1 MSNHQDSYNNN
12 NNPDT
17 NKQLLIRNGLLGV
30 LLLGVIYLF
39 YTQFGQNKK
48 TDLTVSQIQMN
59 AEEIKTIN
67 TDLVRLRDD
76 IKDNRNNIQEKQKK
90 IDVLQAKLER
100 VSAEQNTRDNRD
112 NETMMALLKKQIAQ
126 LSVDKTRLQAQM
138 TKTIGEYEVRIA
150 NFQKILQEKDSI
162 ITYQKNAIQDLES
175 NVVIKKAEVNELQ
188 GELKETDD
196 ILNILDNKIH
206 VTVTNVGFYSNGF
219 DDADNEL
226 SDSKNKKDIA
236 EMGIFYSLSR
246 KLLSNEKLIAE
257 LALPNGA
264 VIGKKEFTRQDIEN
278 IEKQSEKSGVDRPI
292 SIKIQKGSFDTPLKV
307 NFYIKAGV
315 GEKHTFLI
323 DSKLIIDLKAKQ
335 VY

>member
-1 MSNHQDSYNNN
+1 MSSFQNSPENNSDN
-12 NNPDT
+12 T
-17 NKQLLIRNGLLGV
+17 RQSWIRNGLLVFLLIGV
-30 LLLGVIYLF
+30 LYLF

-67 TDLVRLRDD
+67 TDLQRLRDD
-76 IKDNRNNIQEKQKK
+76 IKDNRSNIQEKQKK
-90 IDVLQAKLER
+90 IDDLQAKLEK
-100 VSAEQNTRDNRD
+100 AYTQQNTQDD
-112 NETMMALLKKQIAQ
+112 NERVTMMTLLKKQIAQ

-150 NFQKILQEKDSI
+150 DFQKILQEKDSI

-175 NVVIKKAEVNELQ
+175 NVAIKKAEVSELK
-188 GELKETDD
+188 GELKETDE
-196 ILNILDNKIH
+196 ILNILANKIH
-206 VTVTNVGFYSNGF
+206 VTVTNVSFYSNGF

-226 SDSKNKKDIA
+226 LDSKNKKNIS

-246 KLLSNEKLIAE
+246 KLQGNEKLIAE
-257 LALPNGA
+257 LTLPNSA
-264 VIGKKEFTRQDIEN
+264 IVGKKEFTRQDIEN
-278 IEKQSEKSGVDRPI
+278 IEKQAEKNGVDRPM

-307 NFYIKAGV
+307 NFYIKAGI

-323 DSKLIIDLKAKQ
+323 DSKLITDLNSKR

>member
-1 MSNHQDSYNNN
+1 MSSFQNSSENNS
-12 NNPDT
+12 DT
-17 NKQLLIRNGLLGV
+17 SKQSWLRNGLLGFLLMGV
-30 LLLGVIYLF
+30 LYLF

-67 TDLVRLRDD
+67 TDLQRLRDD
-76 IKDNRNNIQEKQKK
+76 IKDNRTNINEKQKK
-90 IDVLQAKLER
+90 IDALQAKLER
-100 VSAEQNTRDNRD
+100 VYTQQNTRDDIDR
-112 NETMMALLKKQIAQ
+112 ETMMALLKKQIAQ

-150 NFQKILQEKDSI
+150 DFQKILHEKDSI
-162 ITYQKNAIQDLES
+162 ITYQRNAIQDLES
-175 NVVIKKAEVNELQ
+175 NVAIKKAEVNELQ

-226 SDSKNKKDIA
+226 SDSKNKKDIS

-246 KLLSNEKLIAE
+246 KLQSNEKLIAE
-257 LALPNGA
+257 LTLPNSA
-264 VIGKKEFTRQDIEN
+264 VVGKKEFTKQDIEN
-278 IEKQSEKSGVDRPI
+278 IEKQSEKSGVDRPM
-292 SIKIQKGSFDTPLKV
+292 SIKIQKGSLDIPLKV

-323 DSKLIIDLKAKQ
+323 DSKLITDLKAKQ

>member
-1 MSNHQDSYNNN
+1 MSSFQNSSENNSDN
-12 NNPDT
+12 AR
-17 NKQLLIRNGLLGV
+17 QSWLRNGLLG
-30 LLLGVIYLF
+30 LLLMGVLYLF

-67 TDLVRLRDD
+67 TDLQRLRDD
-76 IKDNRNNIQEKQKK
+76 IKDNRTNINEKQKK
-90 IDVLQAKLER
+90 IDALQAKLER
-100 VSAEQNTRDNRD
+100 VYTQQNTRDDSDRD
-112 NETMMALLKKQIAQ
+112 AMMALLKKQIAQ

-150 NFQKILQEKDSI
+150 DFQKILQEKDSI
-162 ITYQKNAIQDLES
+162 ITYQRNAIQDLES
-175 NVVIKKAEVNELQ
+175 NVAIKKAEVNELQ

-226 SDSKNKKDIA
+226 SDSKNKKDIS

-246 KLLSNEKLIAE
+246 KLQSNEKLIAE
-257 LALPNGA
+257 LTLPNSA
-264 VIGKKEFTRQDIEN
+264 VVGKKEFTKQDIEN
-278 IEKQSEKSGVDRPI
+278 IEKQSEKSGVDRPM
-292 SIKIQKGSFDTPLKV
+292 SIRIQKGAFDTPLKV

-323 DSKLIIDLKAKQ
+323 DSKLITDLKAKQ
-335 VY
+335 IY

>member
-1 MSNHQDSYNNN
+1 MSSFQNSSENNSDN
-12 NNPDT
+12 A
-17 NKQLLIRNGLLGV
+17 KQSWLRNGLLG
-30 LLLGVIYLF
+30 LLLMGVLYLF

-67 TDLVRLRDD
+67 TDLQRLRDD
-76 IKDNRNNIQEKQKK
+76 IKDNRTNIQEKQKK
-90 IDVLQAKLER
+90 IDALQAKLEK
-100 VSAEQNTRDNRD
+100 VYTQQNTRDDSER
-112 NETMMALLKKQIAQ
+112 ETMMALLKKQIAQ

-150 NFQKILQEKDSI
+150 DFQKILQEKDSI

-175 NVVIKKAEVNELQ
+175 NVAIKKAEVNELQ

-226 SDSKNKKDIA
+226 SDSKNKKDIS

-246 KLLSNEKLIAE
+246 KLQSNEKLIAE
-257 LALPNGA
+257 LTLPNSA
-264 VIGKKEFTRQDIEN
+264 IVGKKEFTRQDIEN
-278 IEKQSEKSGVDRPI
+278 IEKQSEKSGVDRPM
-292 SIKIQKGSFDTPLKV
+292 SIRIQKGSFDTPLKV
-307 NFYIKAGV
+307 NFYIKAGA

-323 DSKLIIDLKAKQ
+323 DSKLITDLKAKQ

>member
-1 MSNHQDSYNNN
+1 MSSFQNSSENNSDN
-12 NNPDT
+12 V
-17 NKQLLIRNGLLGV
+17 KQSWVRNGLLG
-30 LLLGVIYLF
+30 LLLMGVLYLF

-67 TDLVRLRDD
+67 TDLQRLRDD
-76 IKDNRNNIQEKQKK
+76 ITDNRTNIQEKQKK
-90 IDVLQAKLER
+90 IDALQAKLEK
-100 VSAEQNTRDNRD
+100 VYTQQNTRDDSER
-112 NETMMALLKKQIAQ
+112 ETMMALLKKQIAQ

-150 NFQKILQEKDSI
+150 DFQKILQEKDSI

-175 NVVIKKAEVNELQ
+175 NVAIKKAEVTELQ

-226 SDSKNKKDIA
+226 SDSKNKKDIS

-246 KLLSNEKLIAE
+246 KLQSNEKLIAE
-257 LALPNGA
+257 LTLPNSA
-264 VIGKKEFTRQDIEN
+264 VVGKKEFTRQDIEN
-278 IEKQSEKSGVDRPI
+278 IEKQSEKSGVDRPM
-292 SIKIQKGSFDTPLKV
+292 SIRIQKGSFDTPLKV
-307 NFYIKAGV
+307 NFYIKAGL

-323 DSKLIIDLKAKQ
+323 DSKLITDLKAKQ

>member
-1 MSNHQDSYNNN
+1 MSSFQNSSENNSDSS
-12 NNPDT
+12 
-17 NKQLLIRNGLLGV
+17 KQSWLRNGLLG
-30 LLLGVIYLF
+30 LLLMGVIYLF

-67 TDLVRLRDD
+67 TDLQRLRDD
-76 IKDNRNNIQEKQKK
+76 IKDNRTSIQEKQKR
-90 IDVLQAKLER
+90 IDALQAKLER
-100 VSAEQNTRDNRD
+100 VYTQQNNRD
-112 NETMMALLKKQIAQ
+112 DNEQETMMALLKKQIAQ

-138 TKTIGEYEVRIA
+138 TKTIGEYEIRIA
-150 NFQKILQEKDSI
+150 DFQKILQEKDSI
-162 ITYQKNAIQDLES
+162 ITYQRNAIQDLES
-175 NVVIKKAEVNELQ
+175 NVAIKKAEVNELQ
-188 GELKETDD
+188 GELRETDE

-226 SDSKNKKDIA
+226 SDSKNKKDIS

-246 KLLSNEKLIAE
+246 KLQSNEKLIAE
-257 LALPNGA
+257 LTLPNSA
-264 VIGKKEFTRQDIEN
+264 IVGKKEFSKQDIEN
-278 IEKQSEKSGVDRPI
+278 IEKQSEKSGVDRPM
-292 SIKIQKGSFDTPLKV
+292 SIKIQKGAFDTPLKV
-307 NFYIKAGV
+307 NFYIKAGA

-323 DSKLIIDLKAKQ
+323 DSKLITDLKAKQ

>member
-1 MSNHQDSYNNN
+1 MSSLQNSSENNSDN
-12 NNPDT
+12 VN
-17 NKQLLIRNGLLGV
+17 QSWLRNGLLG
-30 LLLGVIYLF
+30 LLLMGVLYLF

-59 AEEIKTIN
+59 AEEIKAIN

-76 IKDNRNNIQEKQKK
+76 IKDNRTNIQEKQKK
-90 IDVLQAKLER
+90 IDALQAKLER
-100 VSAEQNTRDNRD
+100 VYTQQNARDDNEQ
-112 NETMMALLKKQIAQ
+112 ETMMALLKKQIAQ

-150 NFQKILQEKDSI
+150 DFQKILQEKDSI
-162 ITYQKNAIQDLES
+162 ITYQRNAIQDLES
-175 NVVIKKAEVNELQ
+175 NVAIKKAEVNELQ

-226 SDSKNKKDIA
+226 SDSKNKKDIS

-246 KLLSNEKLIAE
+246 KLQSNEKLIAE
-257 LALPNGA
+257 LTLTNSA
-264 VIGKKEFTRQDIEN
+264 VVGKKEFSKQDIEN
-278 IEKQSEKSGVDRPI
+278 IEKQSEKSGVDRPM
-292 SIKIQKGSFDTPLKV
+292 SIKIQKGSLDTPLKL
-307 NFYIKAGV
+307 NFYIKAGA

-323 DSKLIIDLKAKQ
+323 DSKLITDLKAKQ
-335 VY
+335 IY

>member
-1 MSNHQDSYNNN
+1 MSSFQNSSENNSDN
-12 NNPDT
+12 A
-17 NKQLLIRNGLLGV
+17 KQSWMRNGLLG
-30 LLLGVIYLF
+30 LLLMGVLYLF

-67 TDLVRLRDD
+67 TDLQRLRDD
-76 IKDNRNNIQEKQKK
+76 IKDNRTNIQEKQKR
-90 IDVLQAKLER
+90 IDALQAKLER
-100 VSAEQNTRDNRD
+100 VYTQQNNRD
-112 NETMMALLKKQIAQ
+112 DSERDAMMALLKKQIAQ

-150 NFQKILQEKDSI
+150 DFQKILQEKDSI

-175 NVVIKKAEVNELQ
+175 NVAIKKAEVNELQ

-226 SDSKNKKDIA
+226 SDSKNKKDIS

-246 KLLSNEKLIAE
+246 KLQSNEKLIAE
-257 LALPNGA
+257 LSLPNSA
-264 VIGKKEFTRQDIEN
+264 IVGKKEFTKQDIEN
-278 IEKQSEKSGVDRPI
+278 IEKQAEKSGVDRPM

-307 NFYIKAGV
+307 NFYIKAGA

-323 DSKLIIDLKAKQ
+323 DSKLITDLKAKQ

>member
-1 MSNHQDSYNNN
+1 MSSFQNSSENNSDN
-12 NNPDT
+12 A
-17 NKQLLIRNGLLGV
+17 KQSWLRNGLLG
-30 LLLGVIYLF
+30 LLLMGVLYLF

-67 TDLVRLRDD
+67 TDLQRLRDD
-76 IKDNRNNIQEKQKK
+76 IKDNRTNIQEKQKK
-90 IDVLQAKLER
+90 IDALQAKLEK
-100 VSAEQNTRDNRD
+100 VYTQQNTRDDSER
-112 NETMMALLKKQIAQ
+112 ETMMTLLKKQIAQ

-150 NFQKILQEKDSI
+150 DFQKILQEKDSI

-175 NVVIKKAEVNELQ
+175 NVAIKKAEVNELQ

-226 SDSKNKKDIA
+226 SDSKNKKDIS

-246 KLLSNEKLIAE
+246 KLQNNEKLIAE
-257 LALPNGA
+257 LTLPNSA
-264 VIGKKEFTRQDIEN
+264 IVGKKEFTKQDIEN
-278 IEKQSEKSGVDRPI
+278 IEKQSEKSGVDRPM
-292 SIKIQKGSFDTPLKV
+292 SIRIQKGSFDTPLKV
-307 NFYIKAGV
+307 NFYIKAGA

-323 DSKLIIDLKAKQ
+323 DSKLITDLKAKQ

>member
-1 MSNHQDSYNNN
+1 MSSFQNSSENNSDSS
-12 NNPDT
+12 
-17 NKQLLIRNGLLGV
+17 KQSWLRNGLLG
-30 LLLGVIYLF
+30 LLLMGVLYLF

-67 TDLVRLRDD
+67 TDLQRLRDD
-76 IKDNRNNIQEKQKK
+76 IKDNRTNIQEKQKK
-90 IDVLQAKLER
+90 IDALQAKLEK
-100 VSAEQNTRDNRD
+100 VYTQQNTRNDSERD
-112 NETMMALLKKQIAQ
+112 AMMALLKKQIAQ

-150 NFQKILQEKDSI
+150 DFQKILQEKDSI

-175 NVVIKKAEVNELQ
+175 NVAIKKAEVNELQ
-188 GELKETDD
+188 GELRETDD

-226 SDSKNKKDIA
+226 ADSKNKKDIS

-246 KLLSNEKLIAE
+246 KLQSNEKLIAE
-257 LALPNGA
+257 LTLPNSA
-264 VIGKKEFTRQDIEN
+264 IVGKKEFTKQDIEN
-278 IEKQSEKSGVDRPI
+278 IEKQSEKSGVDRPM
-292 SIKIQKGSFDTPLKV
+292 SIKIQKGAFDTPLKV
-307 NFYIKAGV
+307 NFYIKAGA

-323 DSKLIIDLKAKQ
+323 DSKLITDLKAKQ

>member
-1 MSNHQDSYNNN
+1 MTTIQNSSKKTSDKPKQSFF
-12 NNPDT
+12 PD
-17 NKQLLIRNGLLGV
+17 GLLGV

-59 AEEIKTIN
+59 AEEIRAIN
-67 TDLVRLRDD
+67 TDLIRLRDD
-76 IKDNRNNIQEKQKK
+76 IKDNRTNIQEKQKK
-90 IDVLQAKLER
+90 IDGLQAKLENI
-100 VSAEQNTRDNRD
+100 SSLQDNSNERER
-112 NETMMALLKKQIAQ
+112 ETMMALLKKQIAQ

-162 ITYQKNAIQDLES
+162 ISYQKTAIQELES
-175 NVVIKKAEVNELQ
+175 NVAIKKAEVNELKS
-188 GELKETDD
+188 ELKETDK

-226 SDSKNKKDIA
+226 SDSKNRKDIS

-246 KLLSNEKLIAE
+246 KLQDNEKLIAE
-257 LALPNGA
+257 LTLPNSA
-264 VIGKKEFTRQDIEN
+264 IVGKKEFTRQDLEN
-278 IEKQSEKSGVDRPI
+278 IEKQSEKNGVDRPM
-292 SIKIQKGSFDTPLKV
+292 SIKIQKGSFDVPLKV
-307 NFYIKAGV
+307 NFYIKAGTD
-315 GEKHTFLI
+315 EKHTFLI
-323 DSKLIIDLKAKQ
+323 DSKLITDLKAKQ
-335 VY
+335 IY